1 MELWLW
7 TLLGLGGIFLLLRAQ
22 HYFSSRGTETEGH
35 DSYLVVNEVC
45 NEGTLKYKKCPK
57 LEMWGFKFS
66 VIITLLVINLI
77 LTISLYSRR

>member
-7 TLLGLGGIFLLLRAQ
+7 VLLGLGGIFLLLRAQ
-22 HYFSSRGTETEGH
+22 HYFSSRTKTEGH
-35 DSYLVVNEVC
+35 DSYLVVKETC
-45 NEGTLKYKKCPK
+45 NEGALKYKKCPK

-77 LTISLYSRR
+77 LTISLYIRR